1 MGEKKKKEE
10 SMKLAKKVLIVGA
23 CVLFVVLM
31 IISGMGSSWL
41 TMFTSVKSGDTVV
54 IDYTLFDAA
63 VVPIVTTEKSTYD
76 QTVAQGSGVFGS
88 KQITITANRTM
99 EKPIYAIPVYP
110 SNGGKVQQLALFS
123 SEYNAVSSGIIGMRV
138 NEQKRI
144 AISSNTSMTYDWSA
158 ERLALNKINLSDIT
172 VGDSFFMGVS
182 DNPEDAVN
190 NTSVNTFLRVG
201 EVANKSLDGIVVDFS
216 YPVVDVKVVS
226 INKRQ

>member
-1 MGEKKKKEE
+1 
-10 SMKLAKKVLIVGA
+10 
-23 CVLFVVLM
+23 
-31 IISGMGSSWL
+31 
-41 TMFTSVKSGDTVV
+41 
-54 IDYTLFDAA
+54 
-63 VVPIVTTEKSTYD
+63 
-76 QTVAQGSGVFGS
+76 
-88 KQITITANRTM
+88 M

>member
-31 IISGMGSSWL
+31 IISGMGSGWL
-41 TMFTSVKSGDTVV
+41 TLFTSVKPGDSVT

-63 VVPIVTTEKSTYD
+63 GKPIVTTEKSTYD
-76 QTVAQGSGVFGS
+76 QVVAQGRGVFSS
-88 KQITITANRTM
+88 KQITITANQTM
-99 EKPIYAIPVYP
+99 EKPIYAITVYP
-110 SNGGKVQQLALFS
+110 SNGGTVQQLALFS

-144 AISSNTSMTYDWSA
+144 AISSNLSMTYDWSA

-172 VGDSFFMGVS
+172 VGESFFMGVS
-182 DNPEDAVN
+182 DNPEDAAN
-190 NTSVNTFLRVG
+190 NTSANTFLRIG
-201 EVANKSLDGIVVDFS
+201 DVATKSPEGVVVDFS
-216 YPVVDVKVVS
+216 YPMADVRVVS
-226 INKRQ
+226 INKY